1 MKLFLTGPRRPR
13 GLVGLAVGVFAWVL
27 GLAGLG
33 TLGCARQLPET
44 VDSPAVF
51 EDMLA
56 DDQVGVDD
64 TFEIRVYGES
74 EMSGI
79 YRVAT
84 DGTIDFPLAGRIQVA
99 GLRIGEVQERVASR
113 LKDGYLKE
121 PQVTALMKEWNSRK
135 VSVLGQVQKPGPVAY
150 HPHMTI
156 VDAIALAGGFTGIAA
171 KNSVSLRRE
180 ARGKVQSH
188 IYRVADIT
196 EGRSNNVPVLPGDV
210 LVVEERLF

>member
-1 MKLFLTGPRRPR
+1 VYHRAGVWQGP
-13 GLVGLAVGVFAWVL
+13 VAAGVIVL
-27 GLAGLG
+27 SGF
-33 TLGCARQLPET
+33 LGCGQQLPKT
-44 VDSPAVF
+44 SAPPAAV

-56 DDQVGVDD
+56 EDQVGVDD
-64 TFEIRVYGES
+64 MFEVRVYGEPDL
-74 EMSGI
+74 SGT

-84 DGTIDFPLAGRIQVA
+84 DGTIDFPLAGRVPVA
-99 GLRIGEVQERVASR
+99 GLRIGDIQERLAAR
-113 LKDGYLKE
+113 LKEGYLKD

-171 KNSVSLRRE
+171 KNAVSLRRE
-180 ARGKVQSH
+180 VGGTVQSH
-188 IYRVADIT
+188 MYRVADIT
-196 EGRSNNVPVLPGDV
+196 EGRSNNVLVLPGDV